1 MKHLFISQDYA
12 PDLGG
17 MARRHVELCRRMA
30 PDEITVSTVSAPGAE
45 QFDRGET
52 YRIARQP
59 FAFAGAKIL
68 PNQMRWARWLV
79 RECRKGVDIIHCGN
93 IRPAGYPAAWARART
108 GVPYLLYVNGGDL
121 LREQKKVARNRL
133 KRATG
138 RVIFEGSIGIVSNSE
153 WTAAL
158 ATELMQQLRVRHAP
172 PVKSIHL
179 GTDPSYF
186 RRDRDTGAIRKRF
199 GLADAPVLLTI
210 ARLVPHKGQDVAI
223 RAVASL
229 RESHPGL
236 RYLIVGGGPFGPRL
250 RALVRELGVDDMV
263 VFAGNLTD
271 DEIAEAYA
279 TATIYLG
286 LSRQQG
292 TTVEG
297 FGISFSEAASSSLVS
312 IGGDSG
318 GVRSA
323 VRDGETGI
331 IVPPEDSE
339 AVAAAIRSLLD
350 DPAKREAMGARARQ
364 AVESHYNWD
373 RVAAETR
380 AFAREALQRAG
391 RQ

>member
-30 PDEITVSTVSAPGAE
+30 PDEMIVSTVNAPGAAE
-45 QFDRGET
+45 FDRGEH
-52 YRIARQP
+52 YRIVRQP
-59 FAFAGAKIL
+59 FPFAGAKVL

-79 RECRKGVDIIHCGN
+79 RECRQGVDIVHCGN

-138 RVIFEGSIGIVSNSE
+138 RLIFERAAGIVANSE
-153 WTAAL
+153 WTSAL
-158 ATELMQQLRVRHAP
+158 TSTLMQQLRVRHLP
-172 PVKSIHL
+172 PVKAIHL
-179 GTDPSYF
+179 GTDPGYF
-186 RRDRDTGAIRKRF
+186 RRDRDTGAIRRRF
-199 GLADAPVLLTI
+199 ALGDAPVLLTI

-223 RAVASL
+223 HAVAAL
-229 RESHPGL
+229 RASHPTL
-236 RYLIVGGGPFGPRL
+236 RYLIVGGGPFGPEL
-250 RALVRELGVDDMV
+250 RKLARDLGVEDAV
-263 VFAGNLTD
+263 VFAGNLPD

-279 TATIYLG
+279 TATIYVG

-297 FGISFSEAASSSLVS
+297 FGISFSEAASSGLVS

-331 IVPPEDSE
+331 IVPPEDAA
-339 AVAAAIRSLLD
+339 AVASAIASLLD
-350 DPAKREAMGARARQ
+350 NPAKRAAMGASARR
-364 AVESHYNWD
+364 AVETHYNWD

-380 AFAREALQRAG
+380 QFAREVLQTARV
-391 RQ
+391 Q